1 MNFQL
6 TESQQMQRNCMFAFA
21 ERYLCGSSK
30 TEFSKGLWKLCA
42 ARGVLSLGIPSDLTA
57 SEPTDILSAV
67 IAMEGLGQG
76 CVDNGLPFALSTH
89 LWTVQH
95 PILQFGSDEIKDR
108 YLSPMC
114 AGELIGAHAM
124 TEPDAGSD
132 SAAMQTTATA
142 CTGGYILNGEKCLIS
157 LAPVADVFVLFAKT
171 NSDLGK
177 WGISVF
183 LVDRCSAGVSVSKPV
198 RKMGLTTVPM
208 GQVTLKDCFVPA
220 AQRLGPEGAGASI
233 SNKSLELERCCLLAS
248 QVGRMQ
254 KQLEDAVK
262 VARERYQF
270 GRSIGQ
276 FQSVSNRIADMKIRL
291 EAAKQ
296 MLYKVAWMKTEG
308 LSTAMES
315 AMLKL
320 MVSESFLASSLDA
333 IRVHGGRGYL
343 VENEVEHDVRDSV
356 GGVLYAGT
364 SDIQRNIIAGMLG
377 LKTDG

>member
-1 MNFQL
+1 M
-6 TESQQMQRNCMFAFA
+6 
-21 ERYLCGSSK
+21 
-30 TEFSKGLWKLCA
+30 
-42 ARGVLSLGIPSDLTA
+42 
-57 SEPTDILSAV
+57 
-67 IAMEGLGQG
+67 
-76 CVDNGLPFALSTH
+76 
-89 LWTVQH
+89 
-95 PILQFGSDEIKDR
+95 
-108 YLSPMC
+108 
-114 AGELIGAHAM
+114 
-124 TEPDAGSD
+124 
-132 SAAMQTTATA
+132 
-142 CTGGYILNGEKCLIS
+142 
-157 LAPVADVFVLFAKT
+157 
-171 NSDLGK
+171 
-177 WGISVF
+177 
-183 LVDRCSAGVSVSKPV
+183 SKPV

-220 AQRLGPEGAGASI
+220 VQRLGPEGAGASI